1 MTEKIRPI
9 PSATSSLSPSTSL
22 EQQQKDY
29 TDSKKEQQ
37 KRKDTSRK
45 GLENSLFDEFVQSL

>member
-45 GLENSLFDEFVQSL
+45 GLENSLFDEFV